1 MLIKKAGAISRLFFI
16 GFWYKWKI
24 MQEKQREIA
33 FLDIIIIKQ
42 SLFCNFDLF
51 KIHKVKIM
59 LVKYLTINS
68 FVI

>member
-1 MLIKKAGAISRLFFI
+1 
-16 GFWYKWKI
+16 

-33 FLDIIIIKQ
+33 FLDIIIIKR
-42 SLFCNFDLF
+42 SLFCKFDLF

-68 FVI
+68 FII